1 MRRMHWSQLDAS
13 LSHRFILPVIGENL
27 LTILIGLVFSGIIS
41 VISASALAA
50 IGMANTVMAVVFSV
64 FSMVITGASV
74 LVSRQIGAH
83 ENAQAAETIEQSTLM
98 ALICTCI
105 VTALTVAFAA
115 PILRLLMP
123 TAAAAMFGEA
133 VRYFRVLMLSLPF
146 YVLHALL
153 SSVCRATGDSR
164 NPLFVAILMNLA
176 QLLFGW
182 AFISAL
188 RMEEIGAGLAY
199 VCCRMLG
206 AALMMLLL
214 LRDHRHFSLDL
225 RNMLRPKPAIA
236 VRIMKIGIPIS
247 IESLFVQVGYL
258 LANTMAIALGSFEAG
273 VYQVLTTI
281 NTFPTVPQG
290 ICATVA
296 MSAIGHLLG
305 AQREDD
311 ARKAGRF
318 IWSAGIGVGT
328 LLCLVVMAVGQPFAG
343 LYSSDPATIQATA
356 SLTWVLLVLDIA
368 GVSINAIDPQLR
380 AGGDVRYVMLV
391 TLSAVWL
398 IRLPLTYLF
407 CFVLDLDVL
416 GIFLANT
423 ISLYYRAI
431 LGFGRHMGSKWIH
444 KKI

>member
-1 MRRMHWSQLDAS
+1 MKRMHWSQLDAS

-83 ENAQAAETIEQSTLM
+83 ENAEAAQTIEQSTLM
-98 ALICTCI
+98 AAICTCVI
-105 VTALTVAFAA
+105 TALTVAFAA

-123 TAAAAMFGEA
+123 TADAGMFGEA

-164 NPLFVAILMNLA
+164 NPLLVAILMNVA

-188 RMEEIGAGLAY
+188 HWEEIGAGLAY
-199 VCCRMLG
+199 VCCRLLG

-214 LRDHRHFSLDL
+214 LRDHRHFSLNL
-225 RNMLRPKPAIA
+225 RNVLRPRFAVM
-236 VRIMKIGIPIS
+236 VRILRIGIPIS
-247 IESLFVQVGYL
+247 VESLFVQVGYL

-281 NTFPTVPQG
+281 NTFPTVPQS

-311 ARKAGRF
+311 ARRAGRF
-318 IWSAGIGVGT
+318 IWAAGIGVGT
-328 LLCLVVMAVGQPFAG
+328 LLCLIVMAVGTPFAA

-380 AGGDVRYVMLV
+380 TGGDVRYVMVV
-391 TLSAVWL
+391 TLTAVWL

-407 CFVLDLDVL
+407 CFVIDLGVL

-431 LGFGRHMGSKWIH
+431 LGFARHMGSKWIH